1 MKKKQQG
8 LSIIEFTLVSTTLL
22 LVIFAVIEVGR
33 YVYSLQMINDMTR
46 VAARLA
52 VVCKVED
59 QASIPALAVASGAPD
74 GFTAAN
80 LSIEYLDASG
90 DVIQGSLTDD
100 AIFPTIEY
108 VRAKVVDF
116 EYQFTGLLSFINLT
130 GGLTVPEFETT
141 RPRENLGHHRETP
154 FNPSNS
160 TDC

>member
-1 MKKKQQG
+1 MRNQQG

-59 QASIPALAVASGAPD
+59 QGDIPALAIANGAPD
-74 GFTAAN
+74 GFTADN
-80 LSIEYLDASG
+80 LTIEYLDASG
-90 DVIQGSLTDD
+90 DVIQGTLTDD

-116 EYQFTGLLSFINLT
+116 EYQFTGLLSFINLA
-130 GGLTVPEFETT
+130 GGITVPEFETT

-154 FNPSNS
+154 TNAENS